1 MALTFALKNRLLQA
15 LGDNVTAY
23 ELAVA
28 FVDSEEKLT
37 VFERQ
42 FAAAYEI
49 ADMCA
54 RVSTAVSVAESI
66 WNTVFAEPVTEAAT
80 ETVSA

>member
-1 MALTFALKNRLLQA
+1 MALTFALKNRLLQS
-15 LGDNVTAY
+15 LNDNVTAY

-42 FAAAYEI
+42 FAAAAELTNVTS
-49 ADMCA
+49 
-54 RVSTAVSVAESI
+54 RVSAAADKSKAI
-66 WNTVFAEPVTEAAT
+66 WNVVFTD
-80 ETVSA
+80 TVSE

>member
-1 MALTFALKNRLLQA
+1 MALTFALKNRLLQS
-15 LGDNVTAY
+15 LNDNVTAY

-42 FAAAYEI
+42 FAAAAELTNVTS
-49 ADMCA
+49 
-54 RVSTAVSVAESI
+54 RVSAAVDKSKAI
-66 WNTVFAEPVTEAAT
+66 WNVVFTD
-80 ETVSA
+80 TVSE

>member
-1 MALTFALKNRLLQA
+1 MALTFQLKNRLLQA

-42 FAAAYEI
+42 FAAASEF
-49 ADMCA
+49 ADVTS
-54 RVSTAVSVAESI
+54 RVSAAVDKSKAIWSV
-66 WNTVFAEPVTEAAT
+66 VFTD
-80 ETVSA
+80 TVSA

>member
-1 MALTFALKNRLLQA
+1 MALSFALKNRLLQA

-42 FAAAYEI
+42 FAAAAEFT
-49 ADMCA
+49 DVTS
-54 RVSTAVSVAESI
+54 RVSAAVDKSKAI
-66 WNTVFAEPVTEAAT
+66 WNVVFAD
-80 ETVSA
+80 TVSA

>member
-28 FVDSEEKLT
+28 FVDSEEKLI

-42 FAAAYEI
+42 FAAAAEFT
-49 ADMCA
+49 DVCS
-54 RVSTAVSVAESI
+54 RVSAAVGSSTVI
-66 WNTVFAEPVTEAAT
+66 WDKVFAD
-80 ETVSA
+80 TVSA

>member
-28 FVDSEEKLT
+28 FVDSEEKLI

-49 ADMCA
+49 ADMCT

-66 WNTVFAEPVTEAAT
+66 WNTVFAEPATETTT